1 MQKRNDRGRYVS
13 RSDSLGKP
21 IGLRV
26 NKQLEPALRVL
37 AELDGVPVTVWCR
50 HVIEAAIL
58 ERQQEVGAE

>member
-1 MQKRNDRGRYVS
+1 MQKRNDRGRFVA

-26 NKQLEPALRVL
+26 NKQLEPVLKEL

-50 HVIEAAIL
+50 QVVEAAIL
-58 ERQQEVGAE
+58 ERQAEITE